1 LTAKT
6 RDMHRAIVSLMEELE
21 AVDWHNQRVDAC
33 SDPSFDNDCAIICSL
48 TNRSHTQIT
57 TMTEGN
63 IMTVLTRDDLF
74 SLEKYAAIKT
84 DFRAKVME
92 HKKNRRV
99 PIGDH
104 ATLYFE
110 DALTM
115 QYQVQEMLRLERIF
129 EADGIQE
136 ELDVYNP
143 LIPTGSNWK
152 ATFMVE
158 YDDVEERKEALAQLI
173 GIENTVWVRVGSF
186 DKVFAIANEDL
197 DRTAPDKT
205 SAVHFMR
212 FELTPE
218 MVAAAKNGAAIRVG
232 IDHPAYQHEAELP
245 EGKRA
250 SLAAD
255 LR

>member
-1 LTAKT
+1 
-6 RDMHRAIVSLMEELE
+6 M
-21 AVDWHNQRVDAC
+21 NQ
-33 SDPSFDNDCAIICSL
+33 
-48 TNRSHTQIT
+48 
-57 TMTEGN
+57 
-63 IMTVLTRDDLF
+63 LTRNDLY
-74 SLEKYAAIKT
+74 SLEKYSAIKT
-84 DFRAKVME
+84 EYRARVME
-92 HKKNRRV
+92 HKKHRRV
-99 PIGDH
+99 PIGEH

-129 EADGIQE
+129 ESEGIQE

-143 LIPTGSNWK
+143 LIPNGSNWK

-158 YDDVEERKEALAQLI
+158 YDDVEERKKALAKLI
-173 GIENTVWVRVGSF
+173 GIENTVWVRVGDF

-218 MVAAAKNGAAIRVG
+218 MIAAVKQGAAIKAG
-232 IDHPAYQHEAELP
+232 IDHPAYRQETELP
-245 EGKRA
+245 QDKRD
-250 SLAAD
+250 SLAGD
-255 LR
+255 LL